1 MTKAVTNLLATATA
15 LLVLVGEHEALSGAI
30 EKLKALGED
39 AKGSAQEFKDL
50 KALVEEVQSQNRDS
64 NEDQNDTDTARLAA
78 LKDLAKELDIEVTDE
93 STVEELEKAVQAELD
108 AVKVREEEEKAKKD
122 GSKVSVKL
130 SVRYADKKPGDTVKV
145 SAKEAKRLTDNG
157 FAVKA

>member
-64 NEDQNDTDTARLAA
+64 NEDKNDTDTARLAA